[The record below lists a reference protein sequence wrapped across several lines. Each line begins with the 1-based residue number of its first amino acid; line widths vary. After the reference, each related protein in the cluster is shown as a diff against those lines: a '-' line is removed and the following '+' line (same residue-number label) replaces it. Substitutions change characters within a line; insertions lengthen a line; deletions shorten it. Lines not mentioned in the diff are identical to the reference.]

1 MSEHDIIRLGH
12 QGDGIAEG
20 PVYAPLTLPGEWV
33 SGTLNGQTLTDV
45 RILTP
50 SSDRVSAPC
59 RHFRSC
65 GGCQVQHASDGF
77 VASWKQEVVR
87 AALAAHGIVAEF
99 QPIHISPPR
108 SRRRATFAAKRT
120 KKGAMAGFHA
130 RGSDVI
136 IEVPDCHLLHP
147 EVMRG
152 LSVACDLAETGTSR
166 KAALAVSVTRSLVGL
181 DVAVTD
187 GKPLDGP
194 LRIALAALAERHD
207 LARLAWDE
215 EVVVTRRAP
224 VQVFGG
230 ARIVPPPG
238 AFLQATAEGES
249 ALLAQ
254 TETILAGA
262 RRIVDLFAG
271 CGTFALPL
279 AQRAQV
285 HAVEGEA
292 EMLAALDAGRRG
304 AAGLYPLST
313 EARDLFRRPL
323 LADELARY
331 DGAVIDPPRAGA
343 EAQIAEIA
351 RASLPRLAYVSCNP
365 VTFARDAKTL
375 IAADYAMG
383 AVRVVDQFRWSAHV
397 ELVAGFTLNKA

>member
-20 PVYAPLTLPGEWV
+20 PVYAPLTLPGERV

-194 LRIALAALAERHD
+194 LRVALAALAERHD

-292 EMLAALDAGRRG
+292 EMLAALDSGRRG

-375 IAADYAMG
+375 IAAGYAMG
-383 AVRVVDQFRWSAHV
+383 PVRVVDQFRWSAHV